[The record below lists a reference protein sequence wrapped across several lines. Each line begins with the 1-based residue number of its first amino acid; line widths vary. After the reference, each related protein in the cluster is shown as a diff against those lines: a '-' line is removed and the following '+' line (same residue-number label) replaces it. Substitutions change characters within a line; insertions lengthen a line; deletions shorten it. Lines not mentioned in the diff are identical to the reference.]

1 MIDTLMF
8 KGRQITHR
16 ILILVLLMGSGL
28 LPTYAADWTDT
39 FIEGVNSY
47 SRDGEIEFNDSAKL
61 YNAPQNGNLPSYDV
75 GEDQKSCVPPNG
87 NTKKCKSGGY
97 IANLPEDRI
106 PFNQCLSTSNNNIG
120 PPSPYEE
127 ITIPEGEY
135 GDVLLTGGWNRK
147 ITFSTENGIYKLKSL
162 TAESG
167 ILKLAPGQYWID
179 KLKINKDVNIVF
191 PSSGTVSFFVNQDYE
206 HENLSLAYSAEQFL
220 FYGYSDFLLKSYT
233 TFRGYVVAEDD
244 LDLNYGA
251 SIEGAATADEITL
264 HTGSRVIFRD
274 TAHRIDVVPDC
285 GVEPVL
291 PVIPLQCPAEQAGVG
306 GITYRTYDA
315 TSWKT
320 GQYTSPVDH
329 DDFNNLVDAVKTTI
343 NQLGESIESR
353 VEGYGVSISPHSS
366 QGDNYAG
373 IFEGYLDVPETGK
386 YTFGID
392 GDDSIE
398 LLIDDQVVVGF
409 YGIHGQCGWPCE
421 TGDIS
426 LAQGTHKI
434 EMRFHEATGAEA
446 YHLYWQPPSAS
457 SLVKVP
463 ESAYLTCPFPQFEF
477 GRVRLDAAGNAV
489 INFDNSYA
497 SSPVVILMPTI
508 NGLDGTNENSDGP
521 SSIVVDS
528 LSAAAVAITQDEPPH
543 KNNYNPVAKAME
555 EVDYFVMEPGYR
567 FLERGKALQAGTI
580 ETKTYQG
587 KYLPASGRG
596 YEEVDF
602 PHDFGADPVMIG
614 QALTR
619 NNSRFITVVINDVDD
634 DEFEIAIEASEIN
647 QSISNTEVLGYVAGL
662 GNGTVEVNGKS
673 VLYEF
678 SSAKNHGAGGGV
690 RSLSQQCLYS
700 NQYIKNYSGTPVTI
714 ANKNSRKGG
723 DGGWV
728 RRCLKEN
735 FNDRVSFVID
745 EDMHRDSERSHLAED
760 IGYFA
765 FEYAAE
771 PPATNHYRIQFSSEA
786 LSCTAKTI
794 TIKSCANDNCSTTS
808 SISSS
813 VELTKDGV
821 KYSDVS
827 FTGETDT
834 EIWHGEGGLTTIGLG
849 ATSLAAPYFCY
860 IDGTLVDNSAC
871 TLNFAEAGFIFN
883 IDNFLSNKPQKKIE
897 VSAVKKS
904 NNSTQCIPTFA
915 GLSKTVNFWSEYVSP
930 GSAAIVTGKSA
941 LINGTDIG
949 KDASNATPF
958 SLAFNSQGKAEFELN
973 YADAGKISIHAK
985 YTAASGEDDE
995 GLVMEGSDITVRY
1008 PVGLCIK
1015 PEKTCSA
1022 GDETCPK
1029 FKIAG
1034 ETFDMS
1040 IQAMAWE
1047 KDGDTD
1053 YCNNSAT
1060 PNYTQKDIVLASKLQ
1075 KPSVADG
1082 GTEGAITNFSYNHT
1096 AGIDNLN
1103 IVPQAISEVGVFK
1116 FTATPPNRYLDE
1128 VITILSA
1135 ESEPVGRFYP
1145 NDFEVDDESM
1155 LTACGAGAN
1164 AFYYMDE
1171 PVSLTMTIRAR
1182 NRSGDTTQNYFDKFA
1197 TGTALL
1203 VAENSNAGI
1212 NYQSRLIG
1220 LTALGWLEQDKGVQ
1234 EVNDNIL
1241 FTRLLN
1247 RSLDGPYTSMA
1258 VGLQMSDDDG
1268 VLIALPN
1275 MNAATVGDCSTAN
1288 SCNAVQIASQHYRH
1302 GRIVLENAY
1311 GPETEILRMPVT
1323 AEYWSGAQW
1332 MVNTLDNCSQI
1343 SSAALPATGVDYAPA
1358 LAVGQTVTRTGGGKF
1373 TQGRFEL
1380 LWQSLIA
1387 NPNRYRGQ
1395 VTAPLDVPEWLQWYW
1410 NWNSDG
1416 ALSDPRASAFF
1427 GTYRGNDKV
1436 ISWREVN

>member
-16 ILILVLLMGSGL
+16 IFILVLLMGSGL

-120 PPSPYEE
+120 PPDFFNPE
-127 ITIPEGEY
+127 IEIIAGEY
-135 GDVLLTGGWNRK
+135 GDVVLSGGADRK
-147 ITFSTENGIYKLKSL
+147 VTFITSDGIYKIKSL
-162 TAESG
+162 TASSG
-167 ILKLAPGQYWID
+167 TLELAAGQYWIES
-179 KLKINKDVNIVF
+179 LQINSGVNIIF
-191 PSSGTVSFFVNQDYE
+191 PATGTVSFFVRNSYT
-206 HENLSLAYSAEQFL
+206 HLNSSLAYSAAQFL
-220 FYGYSDFLLKSYT
+220 LYAYRDVTIAGNVYL
-233 TFRGYVVAEDD
+233 RGYVVAEGELELEGGAKVEGGVTSDD
-244 LDLNYGA
+244 ISLIDRSWVYFSDTAA
-251 SIEGAATADEITL
+251 SIN
-264 HTGSRVIFRD
+264 
-274 TAHRIDVVPDC
+274 VVPDC

-291 PVIPLQCPAEQAGVG
+291 PVVPLQCPAEQAGVA

-329 DDFNNLVDAVKTTI
+329 DDFNDLVDTVKTTT

-446 YHLYWQPPSAS
+446 YLLYWQPPSAS

-489 INFDNSYA
+489 INFENSYA

-521 SSIVVDS
+521 SSIVIDS

-543 KNNYNPVAKAME
+543 KNNYNPVVKAME

-849 ATSLAAPYFCY
+849 ATSPAAPYFCY

-915 GLSKTVNFWSEYVSP
+915 GISKTVNFWSEYVSP

-973 YADAGKISIHAK
+973 YSDAGKIAIHAK

-995 GLVMEGSDITVRY
+995 GLVMEGSDNTVRY

-1015 PEKTCSA
+1015 PEATCLA
-1022 GDETCPK
+1022 GDASCDA
-1029 FKIAG
+1029 FKVAG
-1034 ETFDMS
+1034 EIFDMS
-1040 IQAMAWE
+1040 IQAMAWQS
-1047 KDGDTD
+1047 DTD
-1053 YCNNSAT
+1053 TDFCDNLTTA
-1060 PNYTQKDIVLASKLQ
+1060 NYVQADIELEHNLKQPLGGELGTLGLASYDHIAKVNSLIKVEQ
-1075 KPSVADG
+1075 
-1082 GTEGAITNFSYNHT
+1082 F
-1096 AGIDNLN
+1096 
-1103 IVPQAISEVGVFK
+1103 ISEVGVFTIK
-1116 FTATPPNRYLDE
+1116 ATPPNSYLGE
-1128 VITILSA
+1128 AITIPAA

-1155 LTACGAGAN
+1155 LTACGGG

-1171 PVSLTMTIRAR
+1171 PVPLTMTIRAR
-1182 NRSGDTTQNYFDKFA
+1182 NLSRDTTQNYFGDFA
-1197 TGTALL
+1197 SGSGVL
-1203 VAENSNAGI
+1203 VGENSNAGV
-1212 NYQSRLIG
+1212 NYQTRLTGFPSLIWG
-1220 LTALGWLEQDKGVQ
+1220 KDSQGIQ
-1234 EVNDNIL
+1234 EINSDIQ

-1247 RSLDGPYTSMA
+1247 SAVDGPYTSMA

-1288 SCNAVQIASQHYRH
+1288 SCNAVEIATQHYRH